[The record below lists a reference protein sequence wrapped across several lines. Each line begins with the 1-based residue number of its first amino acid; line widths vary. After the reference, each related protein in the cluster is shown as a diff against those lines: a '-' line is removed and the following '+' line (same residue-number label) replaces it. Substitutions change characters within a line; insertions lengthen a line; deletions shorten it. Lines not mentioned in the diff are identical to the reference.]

1 MAHGAPREAPSGG
14 HPGGAFPGALDSGTV
29 AFFGGGGRIL
39 RRHTHWLSAAGV
51 IRRHCGLGA
60 DGSKAAAHPG
70 RGGSQRPGAPTC
82 EETQSHGREPAVASR
97 TPRKGGRRQL
107 PDPEKGGPATVSPA
121 LSSLSRRA
129 GSSRVRR
136 RDGPE
141 GEQKPVDSTH
151 PPPPR
156 AWEGGRAQP
165 HGSRLRS
172 TGPRT

>member
-1 MAHGAPREAPSGG
+1 MRP
-14 HPGGAFPGALDSGTV
+14 HPAATRAGLSPGPWTAEQWP
-29 AFFGGGGRIL
+29 FFLGGGRIL
-39 RRHTHWLSAAGV
+39 RRHTHWFSAAGV

-97 TPRKGGRRQL
+97 TPRRGGRRRL

-141 GEQKPVDSTH
+141 GERKPVDST
-151 PPPPR
+151 PPPR
-156 AWEGGRAQP
+156 AWGGGRAQP